1 VRDQGRSDIADGVLL
16 CRFHHM
22 LVHNNGWEVVREGNN
37 YLLIPPQAIDATR
50 SPVPLR
56 SKSRALL
63 ELARE

>member
-1 VRDQGRSDIADGVLL
+1 
-16 CRFHHM
+16 M

-50 SPVPLR
+50 SPVPLG